1 VNKFFLNLS
10 YSLGFALVALATQ
23 AQSTFEKGYFIDVH
37 NQKTECYLKSEA
49 WKANDSI
56 TYRIDYKDTPIKK
69 SLTEIR
75 EVSIDG
81 LFKIKKARVSIDISG
96 DNPPLLSYAPEPEWH
111 EEILFLWTLV
121 EGSTNL
127 YAFEGD
133 GLKRYF
139 FNKQGEPIKQLIF
152 KKYKTINEIKTNE
165 TYKETLAQVVNCN
178 DSALHYFNNLGYDED
193 ELIAHFVS
201 ESQCAGTKPVIYP
214 LRAQKNTVTSAPSLS
229 VINKTEHLEDPARLS
244 SKTKPAKIRYFG
256 IEITQLLQQIINLN
270 SDNTPSSNP
279 FAIQYASNSIQTG
292 RGISYGLTY
301 DYNKF
306 IDDSNFIKRE
316 TINRALTFRIG
327 YERKTKWGKRWI
339 ALHGYD
345 LVLGGSKLKT
355 NADQG
360 GASLTIE
367 TKGNQWGFGPRVGLM
382 FGISERIFLGT
393 EATYYLRFM
402 KDRQS
407 IIGQPES
414 IQKTTDLSLTL
425 PVTLFLS
432 ARIK

>member
-1 VNKFFLNLS
+1 M
-10 YSLGFALVALATQ
+10 
-23 AQSTFEKGYFIDVH
+23 
-37 NQKTECYLKSEA
+37 KSEA

-56 TYRIDYKDTPIKK
+56 TYRLDYKDAPIKK
-69 SLTEIR
+69 SLTEIH

-81 LFKIKKARVSIDISG
+81 SFKIKRDRVSIDISG
-96 DNPPLLSYAPEPEWH
+96 DNPPLLSYVAEPEWH

-139 FNKQGEPIKQLIF
+139 FNRQDEPIKQLIF
-152 KKYKTINEIKTNE
+152 KKYKTISEIKTNE
-165 TYKETLAQVVNCN
+165 TYKQTLAQVVNCM
-178 DSALHYFNNLGYDED
+178 DSTLHYFNSLAYDED
-193 ELIAHFVS
+193 ALTAHFVS
-201 ESQCAGTKPVIYP
+201 ESQCAGTEPVIYP
-214 LRAQKNTVTSAPSLS
+214 LRTQKATVTSAPSLS
-229 VINKTEHLEDPARLS
+229 IINKTEHLEDPARLS
-244 SKTKPAKIRYFG
+244 SKTKPAKVRYYG

-270 SDNTPSSNP
+270 SDNAPSSNP
-279 FAIQYASNSIQTG
+279 FAIQYASNSLQTG
-292 RGISYGLTY
+292 RGISYGLSY
-301 DYNKF
+301 AYNKF
-306 IDDSNFIKRE
+306 NDDSNFIRRE
-316 TINRALTFRIG
+316 TINRSLNFRIG

-345 LVLGGSKLKT
+345 IVLGASKLKT
-355 NADQG
+355 NADQIG
-360 GASLTIE
+360 TALTIE
-367 TKGNQWGFGPRVGLM
+367 TTGNQWGFGPRVGLM
-382 FGISERIFLGT
+382 FGITDRIFIGT
-393 EATYYLRFM
+393 EATYYLRFI

-432 ARIK
+432 VRLK

>member
-1 VNKFFLNLS
+1 MKKFIFNIFCS
-10 YSLGFALVALATQ
+10 FSLALWTIDTQ
-23 AQSTFEKGYFIDVH
+23 AQSAFEKGYFIDVH
-37 NQKTECYLKSEA
+37 NQKTDCYLKSEA

-56 TYRIDYKDTPIKK
+56 TYRIDYKDTPRKK
-69 SLTEIR
+69 SLTEVH

-81 LFKIKKARVSIDISG
+81 SFKIKRVRVSIDISG
-96 DNPPLLSYAPEPEWH
+96 DNPPLLSYVPEPEWH
-111 EEILFLWTLV
+111 QEILFLWTLV

-139 FNKQGEPIKQLIF
+139 FNKQVEPIKQLVF

-165 TYKETLAQVVNCN
+165 TYKQTLAQVVNCR
-178 DSALHYFNNLGYDED
+178 DSTLHYFNSLAYDEA
-193 ELIAHFVS
+193 ELIAHFES

-214 LRAQKNTVTSAPSLS
+214 LRTQKTTVTSAPSLS
-229 VINKTEHLEDPARLS
+229 AINKTEHIDNPRLS

-270 SDNTPSSNP
+270 SDNTPSGNP
-279 FAIQYASNSIQTG
+279 FAIQYASNSLQTG
-292 RGISYGLTY
+292 RGISYGLSY
-301 DYNKF
+301 EYNKF

-316 TINRALTFRIG
+316 TVNRTLTFRIG

-367 TKGNQWGFGPRVGLM
+367 TTGNQWGLGPRVGLM
-382 FGISERIFLGT
+382 FGISDRIFMGT
-393 EATYYLRFM
+393 EATYYLRFI

-425 PVTLFLS
+425 PITLFLS